1 MKQSQ
6 LIGFAAVLVA
16 LVSGPRPAS
25 AQITEERIKELVRE
39 AVKAA
44 EQATAPAAVQVP
56 GEGPTVSMTLD
67 DAVKFALR
75 PDGVAPLPDDTQ

>member
-6 LIGFAAVLVA
+6 LIGFTAVLVA

-39 AVKAA
+39 ATKAA
-44 EQATAPAAVQVP
+44 EQGTAPSAVETGQK
-56 GEGPTVSMTLD
+56 GSSI
-67 DAVKFALR
+67 FSLR
-75 PDGVAPLPDDTQ
+75 